1 MQTPSVFHG
10 VDVDKDELIIGR
22 ADQKSVVTVHNT
34 RPAIRAW
41 LKSIPADA
49 VIGVEPT
56 NRYHLTLVDLAHR
69 LQRTSFVLDARRTR
83 AHARAMGYRGKT
95 DRTDALS
102 IARFVA
108 ATWSELRPYQPPTPN
123 QRHLDALLRRRGKL
137 TTVRTQLAQMGR
149 ALPGLGNQLRSVI
162 AQIGQLIDQV
172 THQMGQLSRQD
183 PQQADLMR
191 RLDAIPSVGAVTA
204 IGLANL
210 FRRVPLD
217 SADRAIAFVGL
228 DPRPCDSGKRRGRR
242 KLTKHGPA
250 ELRRLLYLAA
260 MSASKIKL
268 WKPFYQRDRQRG
280 LETTEALVILARR
293 LLRTAWAIA
302 FRNVEFDPRRVGV
315 ARPAP

>member
-1 MQTPSVFHG
+1 MQTPSVFYG
-10 VDVDKDELIIGR
+10 VDVDKDELVIGR
-22 ADQKSVVTVHNT
+22 SDRDVVVTVRNT
-34 RPAIRAW
+34 RSAIRAW

-49 VIGVEPT
+49 AIGVEPT
-56 NRYHLTLVDLAHR
+56 NRYHLILVDLAHALR
-69 LQRTSFVLDARRTR
+69 RTSFVLDARRTR
-83 AHARAMGYRGKT
+83 AYARAMGYRGKT

-108 ATWSELRPYQPPTPN
+108 ASWAQLRPYEPPTPN
-123 QRHLDALLRRRGKL
+123 QRHLDKLLRRRGKL
-137 TTVRTQLAQMGR
+137 TTIRTQLRQIGR
-149 ALPGLGNQLRSVI
+149 SLPGVGNHLRNVI
-162 AQIGQLIDQV
+162 VQIDQLIDQI
-172 THQMGQLSRQD
+172 TQRMGQISRLD
-183 PQQADLMR
+183 AQQADLMR
-191 RLDAIPSVGAVTA
+191 RLDAIPSVGTVTA

-210 FRRVPLD
+210 FQRVPLD

-302 FRNVEFDPRRVGV
+302 FRNVEFDPLRVGV